1 MPTGKISLNSMLSR
15 LSQGDNFVFL
25 ETNKLDSKNKLSY
38 LFREPLDIIECCD
51 PEQLQPSITKIS
63 KALKKGY
70 YAAGFLSYEAGFPL
84 ENSLRCKRKY
94 NFPLFWFGVFEK
106 PIIFDHAKTRF
117 NDCGVSKDCKVY
129 NIKPDISEAEYIH
142 SIEKIKKYIEQGH
155 TYQVNRTFKILF
167 NFIGSLHGLYLY
179 LRSKQAVAYSA
190 FIKFQGKAILSFSP
204 ELFFNKR
211 KYNISVRP
219 MKGTIARGR
228 FTSEDAKNAALLYN
242 CPKNRSENIM
252 IVDLLRNDLGRICK
266 PGTVHTKK
274 FFELEKYETL
284 WQMTSTVEGLI
295 DPEASLNRIFQ
306 AMFPSGSVT
315 GAPKIKTMEII
326 GKLEKSPRR
335 IYTGSIGFLTPEMN
349 SVFNVAIRTL
359 LVDTAEKTGEMG
371 TGSGIVYDSDPKKE
385 YEECLL
391 KAKFLTEQAKAF
403 SLIETMLWEPVNGF
417 TLIKFHL
424 QRLKE
429 SAEYFNYQYSEQS
442 VKKVLNNRPKYFN
455 KNKKYRLRL
464 LLDKH
469 GAISTSYCA
478 LHKDNGLK
486 RITLS
491 SINTKSADK
500 WLYFKTTN
508 RGLYDSEY
516 EKYKKQGFF
525 DVVFKNERD
534 EITEGAISNIFIEEK
549 GFYYTPP
556 VKCGIL
562 NGVYRRYML
571 SEKKFKVK
579 ERVLYYEDLLKADR
593 ILMSN
598 AVRGIVEVKFCPNN
612 INIKKEYSCV

>member
-1 MPTGKISLNSMLSR
+1 MLTGKISLNSMLSK

-38 LFREPLDIIECCD
+38 LFKEPLDIIKCCD
-51 PEQLQPSITKIS
+51 SEQLPLSIKKID
-63 KALKKGY
+63 KALRKGY
-70 YAAGFLSYEAGFPL
+70 YAAGFLSYEAGFTL
-84 ENSLRCKRKY
+84 EKSLKCKRRY
-94 NFPLFWFGVFEK
+94 NFPLLWFGVFEK
-106 PIIFDHAKTRF
+106 PIIFDHMKTKF
-117 NDCGVSKDCKVY
+117 NDCEVSKDCKVY
-129 NIKPDISEAEYIH
+129 NIKPDVSEAEYID
-142 SIEKIKKYIEQGH
+142 SVEKIKKYIEQGH

-167 NFIGSLHGLYLY
+167 NFTGPLHGLYLY

-204 ELFFNKR
+204 ELFFNKQ

-228 FTSEDAKNAALLYN
+228 FISEDAENAALLYN

-295 DPEASLNRIFQ
+295 SPEVSLNKIFQ

-326 GKLEKSPRR
+326 SKLEKYPRR

-385 YEECLL
+385 
-391 KAKFLTEQAKAF
+391 
-403 SLIETMLWEPVNGF
+403 
-417 TLIKFHL
+417 
-424 QRLKE
+424 
-429 SAEYFNYQYSEQS
+429 
-442 VKKVLNNRPKYFN
+442 
-455 KNKKYRLRL
+455 
-464 LLDKH
+464 
-469 GAISTSYCA
+469 
-478 LHKDNGLK
+478 
-486 RITLS
+486 
-491 SINTKSADK
+491 
-500 WLYFKTTN
+500 
-508 RGLYDSEY
+508 
-516 EKYKKQGFF
+516 
-525 DVVFKNERD
+525 
-534 EITEGAISNIFIEEK
+534 
-549 GFYYTPP
+549 
-556 VKCGIL
+556 
-562 NGVYRRYML
+562 
-571 SEKKFKVK
+571 
-579 ERVLYYEDLLKADR
+579 
-593 ILMSN
+593 
-598 AVRGIVEVKFCPNN
+598 
-612 INIKKEYSCV
+612 